1 MGWKEEV
8 TLDRQSSKLT
18 TFGPSTNKNKSDS
31 ITSFGDF
38 ARCFL
43 DLFFKFAVPINS
55 GTIVMD
61 ATSLLPIATKL

>member
-8 TLDRQSSKLT
+8 TLDRQSSELA

-31 ITSFGDF
+31 FTSFGDF

-43 DLFFKFAVPINS
+43 DLLFKFAVSINS
-55 GTIVMD
+55 GLIVMD
-61 ATSLLPIATKL
+61 ATPLLPIVVEL